1 VLAIVLFL
9 LAVLAFYYL
18 FGVGGVFYGAVS
30 SQSTLS
36 YAFSGAVA
44 PMVRVR
50 ASPQVNVPS

>member
-1 VLAIVLFL
+1 MSVFGCLRRLVVLAIVLFL

-36 YAFSGAVA
+36 YAFSGAG
-44 PMVRVR
+44 
-50 ASPQVNVPS
+50 